1 MPDKEKGTIVE
12 IEHSVSREVKLF
24 RKKNPQVIIHIKAT
38 VYADSLYYL
47 DEEHAKMIEEI
58 NTVIRKY
65 I

>member
-1 MPDKEKGTIVE
+1 MSEKEKGTIIE

-24 RKKNPQVIIHIKAT
+24 RKKNPQVIVHIKAT
-38 VYADSLYYL
+38 IHADSLYYL

-58 NTVIRKY
+58 NGVIRKY